1 VPSSGEPLT
10 PGALGAPST
19 GCTGTTAAGPHAAG
33 AVVLGSDYRGL
44 AVVRSLGRR
53 GIPVWVLTGGDDILA
68 AKSRYALRQLPLEGD
83 SEDERC
89 AFLIDLADRHQLE
102 GWVLFPT
109 ADKTAA
115 LIARKHE
122 QLQSRYALMSPPWL
136 MLRWAYDKR
145 LTYRLA
151 ESLGL
156 PYPRTWAA
164 ASAAEASA
172 LNLEFPVI
180 VKPAINDEFNAL
192 TMAKAWR
199 ADNRN
204 QLRERFSEAAGLLD
218 PQLLMIQEFVP
229 GGGNQLSYAAL
240 CDRGQP
246 LASVAAQ
253 RTRQYPVDFGRASTY
268 VETIDAP
275 EVAELSQ
282 RFLAALEFDGLVEVE
297 FKRDLRSGELKLL
310 DVNARVWGWL
320 SLCQRAGVDFPY
332 LAYRLARSEPVPPT
346 SPQAGVCWL
355 RLSTDL
361 PTSLREIVRGN
372 LEAGPYLRTIFSP
385 HESAIF
391 ARDDPRPALSEF
403 PMLLGTLIR
412 RLRHRDPI

>member
-1 VPSSGEPLT
+1 
-10 PGALGAPST
+10 
-19 GCTGTTAAGPHAAG
+19 
-33 AVVLGSDYRGL
+33 VVLGSDYRGL

-53 GIPVWVLTGGDDILA
+53 GIPVWVLTGGDDVLA
-68 AKSRYALRQLPLEGD
+68 AKSRYAVRQLPLEGD

-89 AFLIDLADRHQLE
+89 AFLIDLADRHRLE

-109 ADKTAA
+109 ADETAA
-115 LIARKHE
+115 LIARTHE
-122 QLQSRYALMSPPWL
+122 QLQSRYTLTSPPWL
-136 MLRWAYDKR
+136 MLRWAYDKW
-145 LTYRLA
+145 LTYCLA
-151 ESLGL
+151 EALAL

-172 LNLEFPVI
+172 LDLEFPVI
-180 VKPAINDEFNAL
+180 VKPAIKEEFNAL
-192 TMAKAWR
+192 TAAKAWR
-199 ADNRN
+199 ADDRD
-204 QLRERFSEAAGLLD
+204 QLRERFSEAAALLD
-218 PQLLMIQEFVP
+218 PQLLMIHDFIP
-229 GGGNQLSYAAL
+229 GGGGDQLSYAAL
-240 CDRGQP
+240 CDRGRP
-246 LASVAAQ
+246 LASVAAR
-253 RTRQYPVDFGRASTY
+253 RTRQSPVDFGRASTY

-282 RFLAALEFDGLVEVE
+282 RFLTEIEFDGLVEVE
-297 FKRDLRSGELKLL
+297 FKRDPRDGELKLL

-320 SLCQRAGVDFPY
+320 SLCQRAGVDFPH

-361 PTSLREIVRGN
+361 PTSLREIVHGN

-403 PMLLGTLIR
+403 PMLVRTLIR
-412 RLRHRDPI
+412 RLRHRGPI